1 MYVNLDDEQLLIIQ
15 ELLIRHNLNGLNALI
30 NEQLLSHHPNNNK
43 LTNENA
49 MKAANTYFS
58 ADDISF
64 ENYAKW
70 DDEENAYVLSW
81 QKVPRAYIE
90 EQEKGGCGCG
100 K

>member
-64 ENYAKW
+64 ENLFRFIK
-70 DDEENAYVLSW
+70 
-81 QKVPRAYIE
+81 KV
-90 EQEKGGCGCG
+90 
-100 K
+100 